1 MATLQGLRSPAHPTT
16 NPSAPLFTPMLSIR
30 HLPRPPVVLAASSTG
45 RPCLLS
51 PPGAVLSFP
60 FRPDSGLSS
69 FAPVTDTPVAETQ
82 MGLPATQSH
91 PSSRR
96 RHTRPRSP
104 RKVTMTR
111 TPQRPW
117 GSRRSPLHHSPHFY
131 WVGLSAPQ
139 TCPIIVRIRKRH
151 HFTTEFELLML
162 TQVGP
167 PQRTRGH

>member
-30 HLPRPPVVLAASSTG
+30 HLPRPPVVLAASSAP
-45 RPCLLS
+45 RER
-51 PPGAVLSFP
+51 SFP
-60 FRPDSGLSS
+60 FLSVRTLAS
-69 FAPVTDTPVAETQ
+69 AVLLQSTDTPVAETQ

-162 TQVGP
+162 TPIGP
-167 PQRTRGH
+167 PQSTRGH

>member
-30 HLPRPPVVLAASSTG
+30 HLPRPPVVLTASSAP
-45 RPCLLS
+45 RER
-51 PPGAVLSFP
+51 SFP

-82 MGLPATQSH
+82 TGLPATQSH

-167 PQRTRGH
+167 PQSTQGH